1 MGTPL
6 RFLTVVGLRFFL
18 KAGLHRAP
26 CRQLQLSLSEVLT
39 SRKGEVPVPPL
50 GSKAPDAGVGGLWE
64 REDLGENHL
73 PTPTPRLPHREPLN
87 MKARHTSASIGSV
100 YITSLLADGG
110 KPLALPP
117 ECNSPGLEINKF
129 LALDLRVSLRCD
141 PPCSPS
147 PCSSIHSLSTWGVQ
161 RRGSDAE

>member
-1 MGTPL
+1 M
-6 RFLTVVGLRFFL
+6 
-18 KAGLHRAP
+18 
-26 CRQLQLSLSEVLT
+26 
-39 SRKGEVPVPPL
+39 PPP

-87 MKARHTSASIGSV
+87 MKAGHTSASIGSV

-147 PCSSIHSLSTWGVQ
+147 PCMNDYYFDRMRYSPQYDISQLISEWKK
-161 RRGSDAE
+161 A